1 MTSFGKG
8 DDVIEGGGG
17 EWRLGERMTSQEEGE
32 MDDATGGGEENDA
45 TGGEEENDATG
56 DGEEN
61 DVTESDITMRGDD
74 VTEARKKMTS

>member
-8 DDVIEGGGG
+8 DDVIEEGGG

-45 TGGEEENDATG
+45 TG

-61 DVTESDITMRGDD
+61 DVTGSDITMRGDD

>member
-1 MTSFGKG
+1 
-8 DDVIEGGGG
+8 
-17 EWRLGERMTSQEEGE
+17 MTSQKEGE

-45 TGGEEENDATG
+45 TG

-61 DVTESDITMRGDD
+61 DVTGSDITMRGDD